1 MQLRVSNLAV
11 IRSGRS
17 VISHLGFTVNAGEA
31 LALTGPNGSG
41 KSTLLRVLAGLLP
54 TRAGTIEWSGG
65 QEDAPLS
72 EEAHYLGHRDA
83 LKPSLTPL
91 ELLTFWRSLLGR
103 AATDPLTALER
114 VGLAH
119 AAYLPSA
126 YLSAGQRRRLSLA
139 RLLVAHRPLWLLDEP
154 TAALDQVSETM
165 FGALVADHLTRGGL
179 ALIATHALL
188 PIPTR
193 TLSLEGTS

>member
-1 MQLRVSNLAV
+1 MKLSVSGLSV
-11 IRSGRS
+11 LRSGRS
-17 VISHLGFTVNAGEA
+17 VISQLGFTVNAGEA

-54 TRAGTIEWSGG
+54 TSAGMIDWSGG
-65 QEDAPLS
+65 QEDVPLA

-103 AATDPLTALER
+103 AATEPLAALER

-126 YLSAGQRRRLSLA
+126 HLSAGQRRRLSLA

-154 TAALDQVSETM
+154 TAALDQASETM
-165 FGALVADHLTRGGL
+165 FGALVADHLARGGL
-179 ALIATHALL
+179 ALIATHAPL

-193 TLSLEGTS
+193 TLSLKGAS

>member
-54 TRAGTIEWSGG
+54 TSAGTIEWSGG

-103 AATDPLTALER
+103 AATDPLTALEC

-179 ALIATHALL
+179 ALIATHAPL

>member
-1 MQLRVSNLAV
+1 M
-11 IRSGRS
+11 
-17 VISHLGFTVNAGEA
+17 VNAGEA
-31 LALTGPNGSG
+31 LALMGPNGSG

-54 TRAGTIEWSGG
+54 SSAGTIEWSGG
-65 QEDAPLS
+65 QEDVPLS
-72 EEAHYLGHRDA
+72 EEVHYLGHRDA
-83 LKPSLTPL
+83 LKPALTPI

-103 AATDPLTALER
+103 TALDPSTALER
-114 VGLAH
+114 VGLAY

-154 TAALDQVSETM
+154 TAALDQTSESM
-165 FGALVADHLTRGGL
+165 FGALVADHLARGGL
-179 ALIATHALL
+179 ALIATHAPL

-193 TLSLEGTS
+193 TLSLKGAS

>member
-1 MQLRVSNLAV
+1 MKLSVSGLAV
-11 IRSGRS
+11 LRSGRS
-17 VISHLGFTVNAGEA
+17 VISHLGFAVNAGEA

-54 TRAGTIEWSGG
+54 TSAGTIEWSGS
-65 QEDAPLS
+65 QEDMPLS
-72 EEAHYLGHRDA
+72 EDAHYLGHRDA

-103 AATDPLTALER
+103 SVTDPLTALER
-114 VGLAH
+114 VGLGH

-154 TAALDQVSETM
+154 TAALDQASETM
-165 FGALVADHLTRGGL
+165 FGALVADHLTHGGL
-179 ALIATHALL
+179 ALIATHAPL
-188 PIPTR
+188 PISTR
-193 TLSLEGTS
+193 TLSLKGTS